1 MCLRPTLVILGLL
14 SFVSTSA
21 AQESAFTH
29 ARPGYPTKTIFVLGA
44 VGSPGVWKVEQDTDL
59 LELLTVV
66 HLSGVSTSS
75 RGVRQNAIVHIYRGA
90 EGSRREIYS
99 GKFENILVGR
109 KDYPDLMDGD
119 VLSVETKTRIGLMS
133 VATWAGSAASLALLV
148 LRIATLADR

>member
-1 MCLRPTLVILGLL
+1 M
-14 SFVSTSA
+14 
-21 AQESAFTH
+21 
-29 ARPGYPTKTIFVLGA
+29 
-44 VGSPGVWKVEQDTDL
+44 EQDTDL